1 MPNFKVQ
8 FHCHTKQD
16 PEDYIAHSEIALID
30 RAAKQK
36 IDVLSITC
44 HNVIIFNE
52 DLKKYAA
59 KKRIKLLPGIEKSIE
74 KKHVLILNAAVD
86 AQRIETF
93 DDLKKYKNNHPE
105 SLIIA
110 AHPFYPGPTCIRK
123 KLDKNIDLFD
133 ALEYSWFH
141 TKRRNKYNKK
151 AALKAEE
158 YGKPLIGTSDNHILR
173 YLNETYSIVESKSN
187 NTKHIIDAIK
197 NNKIKIISHDLSF
210 AQLLLAGME
219 TFIRGMIKKF
229 TPQ

>member
-16 PEDYIAHSEIALID
+16 PEDYISHSERALID

-36 IDVLSITC
+36 TDLLSITC
-44 HNVIIFNE
+44 HNVIIFND

-59 KKRIKLLPGIEKSIE
+59 KKRIKLIPGIEKSIE
-74 KKHVLILNAAVD
+74 KKHVLIINASIE
-86 AQRIETF
+86 AQRVETF
-93 DDLKKYKNNHPE
+93 DDLKQYRKMHPE

-123 KLDKNIDLFD
+123 NLDKNIDLFD

-141 TKRRNKYNKK
+141 TRKRNKYNKK
-151 AALKAEE
+151 AALKAEK
-158 YGKPLIGTSDNHILR
+158 YGKTLLGTSDNHILR
-173 YLNETYSIVESKSN
+173 FLNETYSIVESKSN
-187 NTKHIIDAIK
+187 KTKHIIDAIK
-197 NNKIKIISHDLSF
+197 NNKVKIVSHDLSF
-210 AQLLLAGME
+210 TQLLRAGLE
-219 TFIRGMIKKF
+219 TFIRGIIKKF